1 MNKELELKIRTVAEL
16 QQAAKV
22 AKKTTGKNY
31 DLRIWA
37 EEGAW
42 HCKAVFSPPIGNTGE
57 AERIFN
63 NARATASRNLRR
75 IASNGAKDG
84 YRFKLNVESAREL
97 STGQL
102 LWIVWVSK

>member
-1 MNKELELKIRTVAEL
+1 M
-16 QQAAKV
+16 
-22 AKKTTGKNY
+22 KTTSKNY
-31 DLRIWA
+31 DLTIWA
-37 EEGAW
+37 ENGAW

-57 AERIFN
+57 AERIFS

-75 IASNGAKDG
+75 IVRYNNGGQDYYPARLK
-84 YRFKLNVESAREL
+84 VSSAREL